1 MAAQPTRAANHLLMH
16 GGSLSVTR
24 SRYWGSFRA
33 TNMAPGWIKV
43 TCRVVL
49 FKFKFHRKNYYSI
62 LRDTGKQM
70 TTLKFKQ
77 CTNLFP
83 NPVQ

>member
-49 FKFKFHRKNYYSI
+49 FKFNF
-62 LRDTGKQM
+62 TGKLLLHSKRYWQ
-70 TTLKFKQ
+70 
-77 CTNLFP
+77 TNDHP
-83 NPVQ
+83 QI